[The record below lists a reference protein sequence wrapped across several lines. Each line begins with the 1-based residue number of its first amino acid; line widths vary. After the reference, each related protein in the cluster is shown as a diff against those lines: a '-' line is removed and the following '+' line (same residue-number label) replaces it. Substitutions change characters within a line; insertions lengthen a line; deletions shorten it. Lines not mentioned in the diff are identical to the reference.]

1 MNSILNIK
9 NGLYILAALFIISCD
24 EGKIYPDDTVDSGRT
39 ATVTLTF
46 DGLGAWPKR
55 IIFHWLPSE
64 KTAQQSH

>member
-24 EGKIYPDDTVDSGRT
+24 EGKYILMTQWIQAGQPLLPSPSTDWEH
-39 ATVTLTF
+39 
-46 DGLGAWPKR
+46 GLKR